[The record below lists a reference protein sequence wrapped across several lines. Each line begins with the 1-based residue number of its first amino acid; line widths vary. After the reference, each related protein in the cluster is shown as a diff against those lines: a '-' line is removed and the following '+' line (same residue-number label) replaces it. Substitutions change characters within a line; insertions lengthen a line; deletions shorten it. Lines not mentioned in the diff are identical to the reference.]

1 MRKILLPMLMAGVVS
16 FAGCDDFLSEYSQ
29 DKIVAKKVQDLDE
42 LLLGDGYLQSSAIAS
57 GPSITNPAGFFNII
71 DDDSNKSQKNAPP
84 ALRRRPRHWRTGTGG
99 TAEV

>member
-29 DKIVAKKVQDLDE
+29 DQIVAKKVQDLDE

-57 GPSITNPAGFFNII
+57 GHSASSSPQSGRLSP
-71 DDDSNKSQKNAPP
+71 
-84 ALRRRPRHWRTGTGG
+84 
-99 TAEV
+99 

>member
-29 DKIVAKKVQDLDE
+29 DQIVAKKVQDLDE

-57 GPSITNPAGFFNII
+57 GPSITIRQ
-71 DDDSNKSQKNAPP
+71 DSS
-84 ALRRRPRHWRTGTGG
+84 TSSTT
-99 TAEV
+99 TATRGATSTR